1 MKVLIADDEVKVCK
15 LLVNLVDWASLG
27 LEIVGIA
34 NDGHTA
40 CSMIETLKPDIV
52 ITDIR
57 MPGFNGIELIDYIK
71 KRFSQIHFIIIS
83 GYRQFE
89 YASQAIK
96 YGVEDYLLKPL
107 KKTEIERVLKKI
119 INDHEQVVKSSRA
132 QEDMM
137 RKMVQSI
144 GLLQNHFLKLLTDRE
159 AFETEN
165 LSLQKANEI
174 YHLPFCREGFKVVLV
189 EVTPKSWT
197 RFMRQ
202 SHCEFCIGQGLTHS
216 IFL

>member
-107 KKTEIERVLKKI
+107 KKTEI
-119 INDHEQVVKSSRA
+119 
-132 QEDMM
+132 
-137 RKMVQSI
+137 
-144 GLLQNHFLKLLTDRE
+144 
-159 AFETEN
+159 
-165 LSLQKANEI
+165 
-174 YHLPFCREGFKVVLV
+174 
-189 EVTPKSWT
+189 
-197 RFMRQ
+197 
-202 SHCEFCIGQGLTHS
+202 
-216 IFL
+216 